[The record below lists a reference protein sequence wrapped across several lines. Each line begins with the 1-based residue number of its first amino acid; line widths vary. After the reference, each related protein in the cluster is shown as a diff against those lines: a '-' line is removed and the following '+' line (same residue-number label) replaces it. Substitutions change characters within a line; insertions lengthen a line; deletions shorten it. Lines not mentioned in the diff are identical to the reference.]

1 MAKSSRKSLQGSS
14 GNVLTDLGLPDA
26 DELSAKTVLALRL
39 NEILDRRDVTQAE
52 AARLLG
58 MTQPKVSAL
67 RNYKLRGISLERLML
82 GLVALDHSVEIVV
95 RPRRGSKAPAAIRVA
110 A

>member
-1 MAKSSRKSLQGSS
+1 MAKPSEKPPRRPS
-14 GNVLTDLGLPDA
+14 GNVLADLGFPDA

-58 MTQPKVSAL
+58 MTQPKISAL

-95 RPRRGSKAPAAIRVA
+95 RPRGRSRAPAAIRVA
-110 A
+110 G

>member
-14 GNVLTDLGLPDA
+14 GNVLTDLGFPDA

-95 RPRRGSKAPAAIRVA
+95 RPRRRSKAPAAIRVA

>member
-1 MAKSSRKSLQGSS
+1 MVKRKSQRAPS
-14 GNVLTDLGLPDA
+14 GNVLVDLGFPDA
-26 DELSAKTVLALRL
+26 DELSAKAVLALRL
-39 NEILDRRDVTQAE
+39 NEILDQRSLTQAA

-58 MTQPKVSAL
+58 MTQPKISAL

-82 GLVALDHSVEIVV
+82 GLVALDHSIDIVV
-95 RPRRGSKAPAAIRVA
+95 RPRRRSKVPAAIRVA

>member
-95 RPRRGSKAPAAIRVA
+95 RPRRRSKAPAAIRVA

>member
-1 MAKSSRKSLQGSS
+1 MAKISERPHRRPG
-14 GNVLTDLGLPDA
+14 GNVLVDPGFPDA
-26 DELSAKTVLALRL
+26 DGLSAKAVLALRL
-39 NEILDRRDVTQAE
+39 NEILDRRGLTQAA

-58 MTQPKVSAL
+58 MTQSKISAL

-82 GLVALDHSVEIVV
+82 ALVALDHSVDIVV
-95 RPRRGSKAPAAIRVA
+95 RPRRRSKAPAAIRVA

>member
-1 MAKSSRKSLQGSS
+1 MAKAKSSRAPGE
-14 GNVLTDLGLPDA
+14 NVLVDLGFPDA
-26 DELSAKTVLALRL
+26 DELSAKAVLALRL
-39 NEILDRRDVTQAE
+39 NEILDQRGLTQAA

-58 MTQPKVSAL
+58 MTQPKISAL

-82 GLVALDHSVEIVV
+82 GLVALDHSVDIVV
-95 RPRRGSKAPAAIRVA
+95 RPRRRSKAPAAIRVA

>member
-1 MAKSSRKSLQGSS
+1 MAKPRSQRAAS
-14 GNVLTDLGLPDA
+14 GNVLVDLGFRDA
-26 DELSAKTVLALRL
+26 DELSAKAVLALRL
-39 NEILDRRDVTQAE
+39 NEILDRRGLTQAA

-58 MTQPKVSAL
+58 MTQPKISSL

-82 GLVALDHSVEIVV
+82 GLVALDHSVDIVV
-95 RPRRGSKAPAAIRVA
+95 RPRRRSKTPAAIRVA